1 MQATTSAEEKMPNG
15 IFFFAQNLI
24 WNMTMNDKLKLY
36 HVTDHYLDFL
46 RKVEPK
52 IPENKDNGKARPFV
66 GIILSINGVKYIA
79 PLSSQIRKSQSDFK
93 VKSGDEQKAT
103 IRFAYMFPIVD
114 SALIEILTIRH
125 YSSKK
130 IYTSISIKNAFT
142 KLQLKHIPIR
152 SQNVLAL
159 KISVATLPSWKKYI
173 GNIKLNKNCP
183 GVSAR
188 AIFIISYRTQ
198 IRLSFQLY

>member
-36 HVTDHYLDFL
+36 RVTDHYLDFL

-114 SALIEILTIRH
+114 SALIEIDYTEEYKIDFNYTALLIKEDLYINQNKERIHEIATKTYTNTITKRFGFENFCCDFA
-125 YSSKK
+125 KLEE
-130 IYTSISIKNAFT
+130 IYREYKA
-142 KLQLKHIPIR
+142 Q
-152 SQNVLAL
+152 
-159 KISVATLPSWKKYI
+159 
-173 GNIKLNKNCP
+173 
-183 GVSAR
+183 
-188 AIFIISYRTQ
+188 
-198 IRLSFQLY
+198 